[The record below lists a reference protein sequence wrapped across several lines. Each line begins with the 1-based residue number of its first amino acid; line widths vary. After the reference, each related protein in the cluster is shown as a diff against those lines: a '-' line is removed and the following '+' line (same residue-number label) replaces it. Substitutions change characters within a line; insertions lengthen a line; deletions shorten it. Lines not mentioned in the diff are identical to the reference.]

1 MRIGGTRAE
10 PGGGAP
16 RPTGVRSGLL
26 AAAGGVV
33 LLAAACSSGAPG
45 RACTAVGPPFG
56 LTFDMSALNT
66 PPQPASSALVA
77 DYCADDACMSTYVRL
92 FSADP
97 AITGGSDTSGAFVFD
112 PGMSATP
119 SARLRLHEEGGPVVR
134 EVSTPVT
141 ARAVTS
147 DVNGPGCT
155 SQGHWGAVRV
165 EADGTLT
172 DVSAGTPL
180 PASLQPR

>member
-1 MRIGGTRAE
+1 MSGLWRR
-10 PGGGAP
+10 
-16 RPTGVRSGLL
+16 RVVRTPLL
-26 AAAGGVV
+26 AASGSALLLLTACVGPGSGV
-33 LLAAACSSGAPG
+33 
-45 RACTAVGPPFG
+45 CTAIGPPFG
-56 LTFDMSALNT
+56 LTFDMTALND
-66 PPQPASSALVA
+66 PPQPADSPLVA
-77 DYCADDACMSTYVRL
+77 DYCADDACQGTYVRL

-97 AITGGSDTSGAFVFD
+97 AITGGSDMTGAFVFD

-134 EVSTPVT
+134 EVSTPVA

-165 EADGTLT
+165 EPDGTLT
-172 DVSAGTPL
+172 DVSASTPL
-180 PASLQPR
+180 PASLQLR